1 MRLAELLTLLS
12 GAELRGSGDV
22 RVTGITLDSRQV
34 QPGAIFAAL
43 PGEQHHG
50 LEYLDEAIAA
60 GAAAILTDRP
70 PPSEID
76 LPWIISCEP
85 RRLTALAAWALAGD
99 PQRRLRLV
107 GITGT
112 NGKSTVADLVVSI
125 FNAAGFRCGLLGT
138 LGYRISDRV
147 FPAERTTPEATDMAP
162 LLRRM
167 ANSGCTAAVMEVS
180 SHSIDQDRVAGLS
193 FDVAVWTNLS
203 REHLDYHQTMESYFE
218 TKKRLFTK
226 EFLRYG
232 RRVLPVDDIWVRE
245 LLRQPQPGDVSWGI
259 DDGLVHTS
267 QVRSSIDG
275 SLFLLHMPSIELMV
289 HLKLIGRH
297 NLENAVAAAAAAYA
311 AGVPNEAI
319 RTGLEQ
325 AQPISGRM
333 ERVEVDLPFPV
344 FIDYAHTPDGL
355 RAVLTALTGLS
366 DRRLIVVFGAG
377 GDRDQGKRFPMGKTV
392 GELAHEVI
400 IASDNPRSEDPV
412 AIAEAV
418 GAGVR
423 AAGCEPTVVLD
434 RRQAIAHALQVADE
448 SSLVLL
454 LGKGHERCQ
463 IIGDERFYF
472 CESEIVSELAAER
485 SCG

>member
-1 MRLAELLTLLS
+1 MKLAELLTLLS
-12 GAELRGSGDV
+12 GAELRGSGEV
-22 RVTGITLDSRQV
+22 RVTGITLDSREV
-34 QPGAIFAAL
+34 QPGTIFAAL
-43 PGEQHHG
+43 PGRRHHG
-50 LEYLDEAIAA
+50 LEYLDEALAA
-60 GAAAILTDRP
+60 GATAILTDCP
-70 PPSEID
+70 PPPDID

-112 NGKSTVADLVVSI
+112 NGKSTVAALVTTI

-138 LGYRISDRV
+138 LGYQISGNV
-147 FPAERTTPEATDMAP
+147 LPAARTTPEATDMAP

-203 REHLDYHQTMESYFE
+203 REHLDYHENMESYFA

-226 EFLRYG
+226 EFLRHG
-232 RRVLPVDDIWVRE
+232 RRVLPVHDLWVRE
-245 LLRQPQPGDVSWGI
+245 LLREPQPGDVSWGI
-259 DDGLVHTS
+259 NSGDVHTS
-267 QVRSSIDG
+267 QVRSSIEG
-275 SLFLLHMPSIELMV
+275 TLFLLHLPDTEMMV
-289 HLKLIGRH
+289 HLNLIGRH
-297 NLENAVAAAAAAYA
+297 NLENAVTAAAAAYA
-311 AGVPNEAI
+311 AGIPSEAI
-319 RTGLEQ
+319 RTGLEK
-325 AQPISGRM
+325 AQPVTGRM
-333 ERVEVDLPFPV
+333 ERVKVDLPFPV

-355 RAVLTALTGLS
+355 RAVLKALTEVS

-392 GELAHEVI
+392 GELAHVAI

-423 AAGCEPTVVLD
+423 AGGGEPKIVLD
-434 RRQAIAHALQVADE
+434 RRQAIAHALQEADE
-448 SSLVLL
+448 DCMVLL

-463 IIGDERFYF
+463 IIGDERYYF
-472 CESEIVSELAAER
+472 CESEIVCELAAER
-485 SCG
+485 SCR